1 MRAYVEVELKKAL
14 DREVTV
20 GEISANIVNRV
31 TFQNVAIA
39 SESRLAEGVVLV
51 CEKVSINYN
60 PLVILLGKRD
70 LEKSIVKVVLKS
82 PHFLLTNYTGK

>member
-20 GEISANIVNRV
+20 GEISRNIVNRV
-31 TFQNVAIA
+31 TFQNVAIV

-70 LEKSIVKVVLKS
+70 LGKSIVKVVLES
-82 PHFLLTNYTGK
+82 PDFLLTNCTGK